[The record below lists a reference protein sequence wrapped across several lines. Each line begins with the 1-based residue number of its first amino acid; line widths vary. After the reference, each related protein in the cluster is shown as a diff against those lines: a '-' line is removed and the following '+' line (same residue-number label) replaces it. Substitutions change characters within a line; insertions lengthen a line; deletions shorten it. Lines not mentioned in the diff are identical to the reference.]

1 VKLCHLI
8 RCRYPNTALAV
19 LYTLAATAM
28 LFFGPARKWGELLLG
43 LLAITVLLVAA
54 GKMQERRR

>member
-1 VKLCHLI
+1 
-8 RCRYPNTALAV
+8 
-19 LYTLAATAM
+19 M